1 MFDQQVSKRI
11 LRRLTEVRTMVLGRY
26 PFFGGLLMR
35 LRLGLAECETAFTDM
50 KRIVFDPAFVDR
62 LDDEEI
68 MFVMLHEVM
77 HCALDHCYRAK
88 NFQHLVFNVACDI
101 VVNSNIMEV
110 MGVAEF
116 EIDGGKVMHLAPDGT
131 KGVEHTAEDVY
142 FMLMN
147 QYKNCDSDIKIDVF
161 HLPDVPGGKADTHE
175 PWRTMPTDPMMQKE
189 WKSRIIEAEAKNSG
203 KGETPA
209 ALRKLLEEF
218 HYQSKLN
225 WKDLFRQFIQLH
237 HEEYDYTFSP
247 PDRRYIEFDIWA
259 QSFRVIETEIVE
271 DIWFCIDTSGSVS
284 QEKLNKFYAEIKAA
298 VEQYRGLAG
307 KLSFFDTSVTEP
319 KEFSSVEELC
329 EIQAV
334 GGGGTDFHA
343 IFKYMEE
350 HMMQDLPLG
359 IVILTDG
366 YAQFPEE
373 EAAYGV
379 PVLWIIMD
387 TNRQPPWGMCVHVR
401 SNENDV

>member
-1 MFDQQVSKRI
+1 MFEQQVSKRI

-26 PFFGGLLMR
+26 PFFGSLLMH
-35 LRLGLAECETAFTDM
+35 LRFGLAECETAFTDM

-62 LDDEEI
+62 LDDEEL

-77 HCALDHCYRAK
+77 HCALNHCNRVK
-88 NFQHLVFNVACDI
+88 SFQHAVFNIACDI

-116 EIDGGKVMHLAPDGT
+116 ELDGGEVLHLAPDGT
-131 KGVEHTAEDVY
+131 EGSKHTAEDVY
-142 FMLMN
+142 FMLMH
-147 QYKNCDSDIKIDVF
+147 QYKGSESDIKIDVF
-161 HLPDVPGGKADTHE
+161 NLPDGNGGKADTHE
-175 PWRTMPTDPMMQKE
+175 PWRNMPTDQMMKEE
-189 WKSRIIEAEAKNSG
+189 WKNRIIDAESKNAG

-209 ALRKLLEEF
+209 AIRKLLEEF
-218 HYQSKLN
+218 QYKSKLP

-237 HEEYDYTFSP
+237 YDEYDYTYSP
-247 PDRRYIEFDIWA
+247 PDRRYIEFDILV

-271 DIWFCIDTSGSVS
+271 DIWFCVDTSGSVS
-284 QEKLNKFYAEIKAA
+284 EETLNKFYAEIKAA
-298 VEQYRGLAG
+298 VGQYRGLAG

-319 KEFSSVEELC
+319 KEFSSMEELS
-329 EIQAV
+329 EIEAV
-334 GGGGTDFHA
+334 GGGGTSFHA
-343 IFKYMEE
+343 IFKYMEG

-366 YAQFPEE
+366 YASFPEE

-387 TNRQPPWGMCVHVR
+387 SDVQPPWGMSVHVK
-401 SNENDV
+401 SEENDA